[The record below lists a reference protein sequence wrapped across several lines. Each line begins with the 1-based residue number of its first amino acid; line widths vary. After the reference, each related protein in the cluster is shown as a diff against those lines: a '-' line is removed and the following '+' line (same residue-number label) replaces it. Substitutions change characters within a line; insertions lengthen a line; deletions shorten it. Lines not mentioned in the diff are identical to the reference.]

1 MLTATQSRQA
11 SREPGTPS
19 LPATINHNDVSVAT
33 VSRKPLR
40 SRRTQIG
47 ERLLAVEIPA
57 PESRRLDRPFRKA
70 SQLRDLLDTSGF
82 TQRLLSVEIPVPESR
97 ILDRPSRRAA
107 IPAPES
113 SRVDRPFCKVLIPLP
128 ELSIAATT
136 SRRAFIQVPESRKA
150 DRTSRRAFK
159 RRGFLELSEY
169 TKQAIPIPPIS
180 GGHSMAEDNPSVHS
194 RLESSSGSVIR
205 WIIAHLCVIPPFR
218 RPRPLGYRPLLWRLR
233 SSQGKLGD
241 LLRSTRSTKNVQAA
255 LGTNLGH
262 LAVRS
267 VGTQTYPVDGI
278 PRRETAS
285 SSENAQAA
293 PGTNVG
299 HVAVRSVGTQSS
311 PVDDIPRQ
319 ESTLSSENV
328 RSSDSGQPAQFSIR
342 QATGRAQEASTT
354 ENAGKLDKPQNQE
367 KLRPQPVLKSILK
380 KRGLPPLGE
389 PLYGD
394 PQRARPYTGMLFRNF
409 EEGNVLRSA
418 RNSEEKLRRVA
429 AVTHRDRSEEE
440 QPPEIPIP
448 NLTGTFRVPS
458 PSSSEDSELSE
469 VKSGA
474 DLRSSRAELEA
485 ITSNIELSRADLQMT
500 GANREQ
506 EIGKGP
512 TTAAVEVP
520 QTERG
525 RGFLMETQE
534 DAQPFDDRTHN
545 EAGLNFERMGS
556 EPEAELMVVDDLCFK
571 SADEYLANGS
581 PIGGTQVNSM
591 WTEAYRQLA
600 DADSARAIEFN
611 QASLKSIPILSAPTT
626 KGDEQDAMDTALD
639 IVATKAVVDRI
650 PFNAADE
657 YLATKSLRV
666 RAYLDS
672 LWTEEDRRVAV
683 EDFACEME
691 FHQGQAEPAPIVAVP
706 TPNLVDMVQE
716 ANVADSRATTIVRAP
731 LDTYL
736 TMISP
741 EIRAHV
747 DSMWT
752 EGAEQAAIAGFAR
765 EFAIFQACEELSER
779 MRE

>member
-1 MLTATQSRQA
+1 MLTASQSRQGF
-11 SREPGTPS
+11 REPGTPT

-40 SRRTQIG
+40 RRRTKVG

-57 PESRRLDRPFRKA
+57 PESRRLDGLSRKA
-70 SQLRDLLDTSGF
+70 FQLQDLLDTSGF

-97 ILDRPSRRAA
+97 RLDRPSRRAV

-113 SRVDRPFCKVLIPLP
+113 SRVDIPFCKALIPLP
-128 ELSIAATT
+128 GLRIADTT

-150 DRTSRRAFK
+150 DRPSRRAFK
-159 RRGFLELSEY
+159 RRGFLELGEY
-169 TKQAIPIPPIS
+169 TQQAIPIPPIP
-180 GGHSMAEDNPSVHS
+180 GEHSMAEDNPTVQS

-205 WIIAHLCVIPPFR
+205 WIIAHLCVISPFR
-218 RPRPLGYRPLLWRLR
+218 RLRPLGHHPLLRRLR
-233 SSQGKLGD
+233 SSQGSLGD

-255 LGTNLGH
+255 LGTNVGH

-267 VGTQTYPVDGI
+267 VGTQTYPVHHI

-285 SSENAQAA
+285 SSEFAQAA
-293 PGTNVG
+293 PGTNFG

-311 PVDDIPRQ
+311 PVDDIPRR
-319 ESTLSSENV
+319 ESALSSENV
-328 RSSDSGQPAQFSIR
+328 RSSDSGQPAQFLIR
-342 QATGRAQEASTT
+342 RATRRAQEASNK
-354 ENAGKLDKPQNQE
+354 ENAGKFDKPQIQE
-367 KLRPQPVLKSILK
+367 ELRPQRELKSILK

-394 PQRARPYTGMLFRNF
+394 PHRARPYTGMLFRNF

-418 RNSEEKLRRVA
+418 RKSEEKLRRVA

-474 DLRSSRAELEA
+474 VLRSSRAKLEA
-485 ITSNIELSRADLQMT
+485 ITSNIELSGFQSRRADLQTT
-500 GANREQ
+500 GANCEQ

-512 TTAAVEVP
+512 ATAVEVL

-534 DAQPFDDRTHN
+534 DAQPFDDRTHS

-556 EPEAELMVVDDLCFK
+556 EPEAELKVVDDLCFR

-581 PIGGTQVNSM
+581 LIGGAQVNSM
-591 WTEAYRQLA
+591 RTEAYRQVA
-600 DADSARAIEFN
+600 DADFTRAIEFN
-611 QASLKSIPILSAPTT
+611 QASLISTPILSEPTT
-626 KGDEQDAMDTALD
+626 KGHEQDAMDIALD
-639 IVATKAVVDRI
+639 IVATKALVDRV

-672 LWTEEDRRVAV
+672 LWTEGDRRVAV
-683 EDFACEME
+683 KDFACEME
-691 FHQGQAEPAPIVAVP
+691 FYQGQAEPAPIVAVP

-716 ANVADSRATTIVRAP
+716 ANVADSLLRSYGR
-731 LDTYL
+731 L
-736 TMISP
+736 
-741 EIRAHV
+741 
-747 DSMWT
+747 
-752 EGAEQAAIAGFAR
+752 
-765 EFAIFQACEELSER
+765 
-779 MRE
+779 